1 MTIKEYMAEVKQLT
15 DARLLELLPS
25 EQTYPELIHQAM
37 AYSVFA
43 GGKRFRPVV
52 CLAACQAVCGSREP
66 ALDGACALECIHT
79 YSLIHDDLPGMDD
92 DDYRRGKLTNHK
104 VYGEGIA
111 ILAG

>member
-52 CLAACQAVCGSREP
+52 CLAACQAVCGSR
-66 ALDGACALECIHT
+66 GACVGRRLCFGV
-79 YSLIHDDLPGMDD
+79 YSYLFADS
-92 DDYRRGKLTNHK
+92 
-104 VYGEGIA
+104 
-111 ILAG
+111 